1 MKFILLFGPE
11 AVGKMSVGHELEKIT
26 SLKLFHNHMTI
37 DLVSHFFDYGTDSG
51 KRLVRLFREEIFKE
65 VASSDLSGLIFTF
78 VWYFDSKEDWDF
90 TQKIVKIFE
99 DKGAEI
105 YYIELEADM
114 EERINR
120 NKTEHRLNHKPKKR
134 DIEWSE
140 NQLRNSML
148 NHRLNSNEGEIK
160 FKNYI
165 KINNTNLS
173 PVEVALKIKEQFML
187 E

>member
-26 SLKLFHNHMTI
+26 DLKLFHNHMTI
-37 DLVSHFFDYGTDSG
+37 DLVSHFFDYGTESG
-51 KRLVRLFREEIFKE
+51 KKLVRLFREEIFKE
-65 VASSDLSGLIFTF
+65 VESSDLAGLIFTF

-90 TQKIVKIFE
+90 TEKIVKIFE
-99 DKGAEI
+99 DKGSEI
-105 YYIELEADM
+105 YYIELEADI

-140 NQLRNSML
+140 NQLKNSFL
-148 NHRLNSNEGEIK
+148 RHRLNSNEGEIK

-173 PVEVALKIKEQFML
+173 PTEVALKIKEQFML